1 MSSNEL
7 IFELVTEDKCPFYK
21 IGDEFKLSGYARLL
35 KIEGDKT
42 FISTAIVR
50 LPGSKQS
57 CPILIG
63 DLNKLLIQ
71 YEVIDKIPSTK
82 MACGGCGGTVRLQ
95 SKMQKAVH
103 AAPSSATRLKDMEI
117 AAGLLSNFS
126 IFRSLGEYDVKDII
140 PLLKLKKYPKGKIV
154 IKKGDP
160 AKNLYIILSGAVDV
174 LDGKGARLST
184 LANGDVF
191 GEMSLISGDTV
202 GATIKVAKAAA
213 IALIAE
219 QDIKQL
225 LNKYASLQTFLA
237 RNLVKRLTESN
248 VLRAE
253 EIASGMSG
261 RLSEMPTLEL
271 LQALN
276 LSQKTGVLTLTLSEG
291 PAMLYLRDGNL
302 INATYKSFE
311 GKQAICEAVKEQEGR
326 FKFDPNLP
334 GDQKNTPIMGPMM
347 EILLDTSRMLDE
359 ET

>member
-7 IFELVTEDKCPFYK
+7 IFKLFKESKCPFYK
-21 IGDEFKLSGYARLL
+21 TGDEFKLSGNALLL
-35 KIEGDKT
+35 KIEGENT

-50 LPGSKQS
+50 LPGSKQK

-63 DLNKLLIQ
+63 DLTKLLIQ
-71 YEVIDKIPSTK
+71 YETIAKIPSTE

-95 SKMQKAVH
+95 PKRQRVVQPTPTKE
-103 AAPSSATRLKDMEI
+103 TRLKDTAI

-140 PLLKLKKYPKGKIV
+140 PLLKLKKYPEGKIV
-154 IKKGDP
+154 IKKGEP
-160 AKNLYIILSGAVDV
+160 AKNLYIIISGAVDV
-174 LDGKGARLST
+174 LDEQGACLST

-191 GEMSLISGDTV
+191 GEMSLISGDAV

-213 IALIAE
+213 IVLIEE
-219 QDIKQL
+219 QDFKEL

-248 VLRAE
+248 ILRAE

-261 RLSEMPTLEL
+261 KLSELPALEL

-291 PAMLYLRDGNL
+291 SATLYLRDGNL
-302 INATYKSFE
+302 IKAAYKNFE
-311 GKQAICEAVKEQEGR
+311 GRQAICEAVKEQEGR

-359 ET
+359 QT